1 MKLFGCTFVKNEE
14 EMIPYVMPYIERLGY
29 DKFVVYDDSSTDNT
43 VEMLSKY
50 PFVEIRYS
58 TGTHDDFDWRKCNVQ
73 ISFYEECWD
82 YIHENNNED
91 VWMTFTDFD
100 EVLYHQKQL
109 SFRDCL
115 KWALIHK
122 YNYFDGQIIQLVPPK
137 NFEEVSMKNMVE
149 GGKLV
154 HMIDGMRANLWSMN
168 ECFKPTLMHVN
179 SFERVFCTCGNHVMK
194 AALVEGRIG
203 RNLSEQHFLTCFH
216 LKYIDRDVVRK
227 KVLHLKDGGIMEH
240 FDDTYYNSMIGASF
254 PLELYFAYNCLTYPK
269 LPEIGMCI
277 YPAGTQF

>member
-50 PFVEIRYS
+50 PFVEIRHS

-240 FDDTYYNSMIGASF
+240 FDDTYYN
-254 PLELYFAYNCLTYPK
+254 
-269 LPEIGMCI
+269 
-277 YPAGTQF
+277 Q